1 MLQLGTL
8 EAGSRHD
15 LHVGI
20 SPDASPDEGALDD
33 REGLFGYAHSYE
45 TSSRYD
51 GPAYGL
57 CFFCR
62 GACFGALT
70 ATIRIPGT

>member
-1 MLQLGTL
+1 MS
-8 EAGSRHD
+8 AYRPMRH
-15 LHVGI
+15 LMKAPSTNAKGCSVTPTPTRRH
-20 SPDASPDEGALDD
+20 LD
-33 REGLFGYAHSYE
+33 
-45 TSSRYD
+45 TM